1 MNIEQQ
7 EIINHALSSK
17 ENLHIAVAV
26 GKTYNELRE
35 FLIREFSKY
44 LEQKLKEKEWETNF
58 SYWNDKP
65 LGSYSGFTVRKEN
78 WQKNIVIALE
88 PQTKGEANYI
98 IGIIGKKSNVAEPL
112 RKDLF
117 NKCNEVISHG
127 SQSAGWIWYKYV
139 LDEYRNFDNADTLF
153 TLYEKEKFAA
163 YLLAEIEKLGDVVD
177 SELVKINPLY

>member
-58 SYWNDKP
+58 SWWNNKP
-65 LGSYSGFTVRKEN
+65 LGSRTGFSSRKET
-78 WQKNIVIALE
+78 WPENIVIALE
-88 PQTKGEANYI
+88 PQMAGVSDYI
-98 IGIIGKKSNVAEPL
+98 LVIIGKKANIAEPL
-112 RKDLF
+112 RKDIF
-117 NKCNEVISHG
+117 NRCNESVNLGGQNSD
-127 SQSAGWIWYKYV
+127 WIWSKY
-139 LDEYRNFDNADTLF
+139 LPEEYRNFDNADTLF
-153 TLYEKEKFAA
+153 ALYEKEKFAA
-163 YLLAEIEKLGDVVD
+163 YLLAEIEKLGVVVD
-177 SELVKINPLY
+177 GELLKIVPLY